1 VPDAR
6 LTVHDAFTLGNIDR
20 RLFGSFLEHMGR
32 AVYTGIYEPG
42 HPAADENGFRS
53 DVLELVRELG
63 PTIVR
68 YPGGNF
74 VSGYNW
80 EDGVGPVGERPV
92 RLDLAWRSR
101 ETNTFGLNEFMTWCR
116 QADVDVMLAVNLGTR
131 GVDAARNL
139 VEYCNHPGGTY
150 WSDLRKKHGAPEPH
164 DIRVW
169 CLGNEQDAPWQIGHK
184 TAYEYGRTALEA
196 AKAMRRVDPG
206 IELAACGSSNSR
218 MPTFGTWEAT
228 VLEEAYEQ
236 VDYIT
241 LHNYY
246 EDIDDDLVSYLASSD
261 SMDDFIRTVVG
272 TCDHIKGKL
281 HSAKTMQL
289 SFDEWNVWH
298 QTEHHRGDD
307 TRVPWRDA
315 PELAEDVYS
324 AAEAVI
330 VGTLLISLLNHSDR
344 VRMGCLAQLVNVIA
358 PITTE
363 PGGPA
368 WRQTTFFPFADV
380 ASKARG
386 RALRVEVDS
395 PTHPTDKYGQVHAI
409 VAAAT
414 HDDADGDLVLFVAN
428 RSVADPVELDL
439 DLAGAFAGYVP
450 VSHRVLHQADPH
462 AANTPG
468 RLDAV
473 APRDVPVA
481 VRLTLEP
488 ISWHVVR
495 CAPRPA

>member
-1 VPDAR
+1 MSDAR
-6 LTVHDAFTLGNIDR
+6 LTVHDAFSLGPIDR

-32 AVYTGIYEPG
+32 AVYTGIFEPG
-42 HPAADENGFRS
+42 HPSADDRGFRS
-53 DVLELVRELG
+53 DVLALVRDLG

-74 VSGYNW
+74 VSAYNW
-80 EDGVGPVGERPV
+80 EDGVGPVEERPV

-101 ETNTFGLNEFMTWCR
+101 ESNRFGLNEFAAWCR
-116 QADVDVMLAVNLGTR
+116 EADVDMMLAVNLGTR

-139 VEYCNHPGGTY
+139 VEYCNHPSGTY
-150 WSDLRKKHGAPEPH
+150 WSDLRRRHGAAEPH
-164 DIRVW
+164 GVKVW

-184 TAYEYGRTALEA
+184 TAYEYGRLALEA

-218 MPTFGTWEAT
+218 MPTFGHWEAT
-228 VLEEAYEQ
+228 VLEEVYEQ

-246 EDIDDDLVSYLASSD
+246 EDVDGDLPSFLASSD
-261 SMDDFIRTVVG
+261 SMDDFITTVTG
-272 TCDHIKGKL
+272 TCDHIKGEL

-307 TRVPWRDA
+307 TRVAWRDA

-324 AAEAVI
+324 VAEGVI

-344 VRMGCLAQLVNVIA
+344 VRMACLAQLVNVIA
-358 PITTE
+358 PITTQ
-363 PGGPA
+363 PGGCA
-368 WRQTTFFPFADV
+368 WRQTTYFPFADV
-380 ASKARG
+380 AANARG
-386 RALRVEVDS
+386 QALRVAVTSPRHRTNKYGEVDS
-395 PTHPTDKYGQVHAI
+395 L

-414 HDDADGDLVLFVAN
+414 LDDVSGDLVLFVAN
-428 RSVADPVELDL
+428 RSTEAATTLQLDFAGSLTGYAPVEHRTLQNADPD
-439 DLAGAFAGYVP
+439 
-450 VSHRVLHQADPH
+450 
-462 AANTPG
+462 AANTARRP
-468 RLDAV
+468 DAV
-473 APRDVPVA
+473 VPRDVPVSDRIR
-481 VRLTLEP
+481 VEP
-488 ISWHVVR
+488 VSWNVVR
-495 CAPRPA
+495 CAARRG

>member
-1 VPDAR
+1 MSSVR
-6 LTVHDAFTLGNIDR
+6 LTVHDAFALGSIDR
-20 RLFGSFLEHMGR
+20 RLLGGFLEHMGR

-42 HPAADENGFRS
+42 HPTADEDGFRE
-53 DVLELVRELG
+53 DVLGLVRELG

-74 VSGYNW
+74 VSAYDW
-80 EDGVGPVGERPV
+80 EDGVGPVEERPV

-101 ETNTFGLNEFMTWCR
+101 ESNRFGLNEFAAWCR
-116 QADVDVMLAVNLGTR
+116 KADVDMMLAVNLGTR

-139 VEYCNHPGGTY
+139 VEYCNHPGGTF
-150 WSDLRKKHGAPEPH
+150 WSDLRKQHGAAEPH
-164 DIRVW
+164 GVKVW

-184 TAYEYGRTALEA
+184 TAHEYGRAALEA

-218 MPTFGTWEAT
+218 MPTFGSWEAT
-228 VLEEAYEQ
+228 VLEETYEA

-246 EDIDDDLVSYLASSD
+246 EDVEGDLPSFLASSD

-272 TCDHIKGKL
+272 TCDHVKGKL
-281 HSAKTMQL
+281 HSAKTMNL

-298 QTEHHRGDD
+298 QTEFHRGDD

-324 AAEAVI
+324 VAEAVV

-363 PGGPA
+363 PGGTA
-368 WRQTTFFPFADV
+368 WRQTTYFPFADV
-380 ASKARG
+380 TAGARG

-395 PTHPTDKYGQVHAI
+395 PRHPTGKYGEVDSV

-414 HDDADGDLVLFVAN
+414 HDEVSDELVLFVAN
-428 RSVADPVELDL
+428 RSTDVAVPLELE
-439 DLAGAFAGYVP
+439 LAGSLAGHTALR
-450 VSHRVLHQADPH
+450 HRVLQDADPG
-462 AANTPG
+462 ATNTARQP
-468 RLDAV
+468 DAV
-473 APRDVPVA
+473 RPRDVPVNGPI
-481 VRLTLEP
+481 RLEP
-488 ISWHVVR
+488 VSWNVVH
-495 CAPRPA
+495 CARRPA

>member
-6 LTVHDAFTLGNIDR
+6 LTLHDAFTLGNIDR

-42 HPAADENGFRS
+42 HPRADENGFRS
-53 DVLELVRELG
+53 DVLDLVRELG

-101 ETNTFGLNEFMTWCR
+101 EMNSFGLNEFVSWCR
-116 QADVDVMLAVNLGTR
+116 QADVEVMLAVNLGTR

-164 DIRVW
+164 GIRVW
-169 CLGNEQDAPWQIGHK
+169 CLGNEQDAPWQIGPK

-246 EDIDDDLVSYLASSD
+246 EDVDGDLVSYLASSD
-261 SMDDFIRTVVG
+261 SMDAFIRTVVG
-272 TCDHIKGKL
+272 TCDHIKGML

-315 PELAEDVYS
+315 PALAEDVHT

-363 PGGPA
+363 PGGRS
-368 WRQTTFFPFADV
+368 WRQATFFPFADV
-380 ASKARG
+380 AG
-386 RALRVEVDS
+386 RACGEALRVAVDS
-395 PTHPTDKYGQVHAI
+395 PRHPTDKYGEVDSI

-414 HDDADGDLVLFVAN
+414 HDDATGELVLFVAN
-428 RSVADPVELDL
+428 RSVADAVTVDL
-439 DLAGAFAGYVP
+439 NLAGSFAGYVP
-450 VSHRVLHQADPH
+450 VAHRILHEADPS
-462 AANTPG
+462 ASNSPE
-468 RLDAV
+468 RPDAV

-481 VRLTLEP
+481 ATLTLEP
-488 ISWHVVR
+488 ISWNVVR